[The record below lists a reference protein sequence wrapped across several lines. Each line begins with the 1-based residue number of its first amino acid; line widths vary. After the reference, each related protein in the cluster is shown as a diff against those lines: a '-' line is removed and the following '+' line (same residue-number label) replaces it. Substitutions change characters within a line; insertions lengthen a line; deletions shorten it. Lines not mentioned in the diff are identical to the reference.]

1 MSAKFEST
9 YNESPDQTAHK
20 LKKPILASSSLD
32 SSSPHQKVTDR
43 FCVNRSNVSK
53 NLQDIYM
60 KETERYLIRSYYNS
74 PVVLTEH

>member
-1 MSAKFEST
+1 MSTKLEST

-20 LKKPILASSSLD
+20 LKKPMLASSSFE
-32 SSSPHQKVTDR
+32 SSSPHQEVTDR